1 MAPPPLR
8 RETGHG
14 PSSTDRRDMTRHITI
29 STPVGVIHVDVL
41 HDRED
46 GTFDVLCT
54 CSGARWECR
63 VRLPLETA
71 EPVQVAS

>member
-1 MAPPPLR
+1 
-8 RETGHG
+8 
-14 PSSTDRRDMTRHITI
+14 MTRHITI